1 MAGEMA
7 MEHRIRTGQ
16 AAPYQ
21 ALKAPR
27 AAGQA
32 APPAG
37 GFRVPERASAIAP
50 AAMPGIEVA
59 AGLVAAIA
67 SPRDHMARRRGRALL
82 RGLDDLQRDLLAGT
96 ANPDVMRGLSGLL
109 KGEDG
114 DDPELADT
122 LRALALRARIE
133 LARRG
138 IQRGDEAD
146 ESR

>member
-1 MAGEMA
+1 

-21 ALKAPR
+21 ALKASR
-27 AAGQA
+27 GAGQGA
-32 APPAG
+32 APAG
-37 GFRVPERASAIAP
+37 GFRISQLAAPIAP
-50 AAMPGIEVA
+50 AAVPGIEVA
-59 AGLVAAIA
+59 GLLAATA
-67 SPRDHMARRRGRALL
+67 SPRDHVARRRGRALL
-82 RGLDDLQRDLLAGT
+82 RGLDELQRDLLAGT